1 MKGCQQP
8 SITLYDK
15 IILGWEKGESWQSLS
30 HSLSL
35 QPAEKGMNLVELS
48 QDFLITWNYFYTA
61 VEKEV
66 TLMKGR
72 SFGEQ
77 IIMFLL

>member
-1 MKGCQQP
+1 
-8 SITLYDK
+8 
-15 IILGWEKGESWQSLS
+15 
-30 HSLSL
+30 
-35 QPAEKGMNLVELS
+35 MNLVELS

-66 TLMKGR
+66 ALMKGR

-77 IIMFLL
+77 LIVFLLKRCNCDMFMCVEGRGE

>member
-1 MKGCQQP
+1 M
-8 SITLYDK
+8 
-15 IILGWEKGESWQSLS
+15 QSLDKGRS
-30 HSLSL
+30 WRSLSCLFSL
-35 QPAEKGMNLVELS
+35 QPAENGMNLVELS

-77 IIMFLL
+77 LIALLMKMQAV

>member
-1 MKGCQQP
+1 
-8 SITLYDK
+8 
-15 IILGWEKGESWQSLS
+15 
-30 HSLSL
+30 
-35 QPAEKGMNLVELS
+35 MNLVELS
-48 QDFLITWNYFYTA
+48 QDFLITWNHFYTA

-77 IIMFLL
+77 IIIFFLL